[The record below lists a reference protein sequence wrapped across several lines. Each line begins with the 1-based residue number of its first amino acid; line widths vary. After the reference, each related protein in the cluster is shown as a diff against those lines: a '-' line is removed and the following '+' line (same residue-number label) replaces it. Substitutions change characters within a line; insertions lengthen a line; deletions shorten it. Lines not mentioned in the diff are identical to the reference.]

1 MLSYAPRLLKL
12 VAFNT
17 DILSVGEDVA
27 ALGYKYVALKLFVIA
42 AGVVNRAAVVVV
54 GDGDNVAVAHRE
66 PVLEERVVV
75 LRQIHSV
82 CVLKSLSRV
91 CRCVGDFCNGAVN
104 NRRGEVGIC
113 AEIADG
119 DAV

>member
-1 MLSYAPRLLKL
+1 MIQSADVISNIIKEQIKNYES
-12 VAFNT
+12 
-17 DILSVGEDVA
+17 SVEMSETGT
-27 ALGYKYVALKLFVIA
+27 
-42 AGVVNRAAVVVV
+42 VVVV